1 MIFEND
7 FDKVIQCFNKTNVDY
22 MIVGGYAVNFHGYS
36 RNTSD
41 LDIWINPVE
50 SNKQKICDALLL
62 LEYLEKDA
70 EKLLLFDF
78 TKPFLFRISGLPD
91 DVEVFN
97 FISGVNYEDANKNKI
112 LFYMD
117 NKTPVYF
124 ISIKD
129 LIVNK
134 MLSGRNI
141 DKVDVD
147 ELQKINIHSKDKSI
161 VDTIKKLFG
170 IK

>member
-7 FDKVIQCFNKTNVDY
+7 FDKVIQSFNKTNVDY

-41 LDIWINPVE
+41 LDIWVNPVE
-50 SNKQKICDALLL
+50 ENKQKIYDALIL
-62 LEYLEKDA
+62 LEYIEKDA
-70 EKLLLFDF
+70 GQMLLFDF
-78 TKPFLFRISGLPD
+78 TKPFLFRISGIPD
-91 DVEVFN
+91 DTEVFN

-112 LFYMD
+112 LFLMD

-134 MLSGRNI
+134 MTSGRNI
-141 DKVDVD
+141 DKIDIE
-147 ELQKINIHSKDKSI
+147 ELQKINLHSKDESI
-161 VDTIKKLFG
+161 VSFIKNFFNK
-170 IK
+170 